1 MHDYDCV
8 VVFLKQTVS
17 CYRCSRVDLTL
28 KEQMLKGML
37 ELVLD
42 SLPIRRMTASP
53 QIHLLALEHR
63 IEVSQIAQVTL
74 RQ

>member
-8 VVFLKQTVS
+8 VVFLIKQMVS

-28 KEQMLKGML
+28 KEQTLKGMF

-42 SLPIRRMTASP
+42 SLPIRKTTASP

-74 RQ
+74 R